1 MKIYFSF
8 LAKQATP
15 YTLHLTPYTIHHTPY
30 TLPCFLPGNGVGF
43 AVTLNEDLTV
53 TENLAE
59 GIRRTIQLF
68 PNIRRFWDPC
78 VLNNQITFRGLF

>member
-1 MKIYFSF
+1 MFEGSLKNVFPDSLLFYFY
-8 LAKQATP
+8 A
-15 YTLHLTPYTIHHTPY
+15 
-30 TLPCFLPGNGVGF
+30 GEGVGVGV
-43 AVTLNEDLTV
+43 ALNEDLTV